1 MLCTDSERLLYL
13 HCNHSDYRTLTR
25 KEVNDYEIAN
35 QRASGDNTATLRDR
49 ERERPDCVGEVFY
62 PDAKWTWYGIEFDGE
77 DIFFGYVVGHVAE
90 LGYFSLKELCA
101 TRAGTFHMP
110 IERDISFTP
119 CTLSALQRKV
129 SD

>member
-1 MLCTDSERLLYL
+1 MKLL
-13 HCNHSDYRTLTR
+13 T
-25 KEVNDYEIAN
+25 KELLEKIPQLY
-35 QRASGDNTATLRDR
+35 ATENEKD
-49 ERERPDCVGEVFY
+49 PTVWVKFFY
-62 PDAKWTWYGIEFDGE
+62 PDAHWTWYGIEFDGE
-77 DIFFGYVVGHVAE
+77 DIFFGYVVGHVPE
-90 LGYFSLKELCA
+90 LGYFSLKELCE